1 MAEPNQISEIW
12 EAAIR
17 RYEGVTGRKLD
28 DPAVR
33 GLTTVNEL
41 RDAIEGQNKVFDDF
55 RQKRHGLYAVLSAA
69 MAPIEL
75 VGAAAGE
82 AAATVFPASTYVFA
96 AVQYLIEAAKGV
108 SEKYDAIV
116 EVLEA
121 LKVTNLLLYNF
132 ISQHHTTNAID
143 IGLYSPPRDLCP
155 PFNVSWTG
163 G

>member
-1 MAEPNQISEIW
+1 MLECWIAVRCAFLVDRFVPCPRMAESNQISKIW

-17 RYEGVTGRKLD
+17 RYEDITNRKLD

-41 RDAIEGQNKVFDDF
+41 RDAIENQNKVFDDF
-55 RQKRHGLYAVLSAA
+55 RQKRHGLYAVLSEA
-69 MAPIEL
+69 MGPIEL

-108 SEKYDAIV
+108 SKKYDAIV

-121 LKVTNLLLYNF
+121 LKVKCLLLYNF
-132 ISQHHTTNAID
+132 RSITETAH
-143 IGLYSPPRDLCP
+143 Y
-155 PFNVSWTG
+155 
-163 G
+163 